1 MGKLIFKSQ
10 INNCSKNNFLMD
22 KLLSIFNEK
31 SYKISQQAHFL
42 IIIASHFLKMWQYMP
57 YANTNQ
63 QMQDIICVIFGTR

>member
-1 MGKLIFKSQ
+1 
-10 INNCSKNNFLMD
+10 MD